1 MKRQRGTRGKESVVS
16 PPTRPRDRREMER
29 YGGLYIN
36 FSEQSIACE
45 SDYVADGVFKNM
57 KGVEV
62 CIGVEDL

>member
-1 MKRQRGTRGKESVVS
+1 
-16 PPTRPRDRREMER
+16 MER